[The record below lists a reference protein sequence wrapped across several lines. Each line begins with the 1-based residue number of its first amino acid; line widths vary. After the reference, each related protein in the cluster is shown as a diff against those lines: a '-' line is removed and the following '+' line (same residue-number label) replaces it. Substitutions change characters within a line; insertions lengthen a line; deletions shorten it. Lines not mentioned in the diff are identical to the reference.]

1 MKYHRRS
8 CCGSVC
14 VYGCVCAGT
23 GRALSNEQHIHLMG
37 LTFNQS
43 TYSLSPPCLKNT
55 AHQWDRKWH
64 TLAHVCECPSRGP
77 LTIDLLHSTIT
88 TRGVARIWEMRKG
101 CGPLRTLPLMKISEL
116 VELVGLASLVSYHI
130 SPYLVH
136 LSFWVTC
143 ASWKW
148 LVLGAEV
155 PCWGPR
161 GQDTRPRGVDLFVCS
176 DI

>member
-1 MKYHRRS
+1 M
-8 CCGSVC
+8 
-14 VYGCVCAGT
+14 GCVCAGT

-43 TYSLSPPCLKNT
+43 TYSLSPTCLKNI

-64 TLAHVCECPSRGP
+64 ALAHVCECPSRGP
-77 LTIDLLHSTIT
+77 LTVDLLHSTIT

-101 CGPLRTLPLMKISEL
+101 CGPLRTLPLMKTSEL

-148 LVLGAEV
+148 LVLVQRCRAEV
-155 PCWGPR
+155 H
-161 GQDTRPRGVDLFVCS
+161 VDRTPDLGGLICS
-176 DI
+176 SVQTFSFCKGHILCLS